1 MALSFGLHVA
11 PLGTASDEISGLNF
25 SDILGASLVTFER
38 HIPVDAEQVEELDPR
53 GIYIKYQTLDPVTK
67 QPAPL
72 VIPGE
77 FSLDAYLPFDGSYQI
92 PMQQEDSPDEVIEE
106 DTASSTQGRRKIRLF
121 SSVKGDPILLRAP
134 TTGSPEA
141 YFSPRR
147 NEGSNWAEMRPGQ
160 ASRQRPVHANH
171 TLCSFTRAAGR
182 DKFTSPRLAE
192 LDSILKACQGAKD
205 GSKPASKRPAPT
217 TVKFGYCRKQALAL
231 SARVAASL
239 VSGIDNTAAVVEA
252 TPLEDAPPQPRR
264 SLAVSQRR
272 SLAVGRESDT
282 PLEGAGHGTSE
293 DDETKVSVAGKLT
306 ADLFARQTSW
316 VSATEE
322 DDQALNGSLA
332 SYEHVQ
338 QSRPKKKT
346 EPKDLRLR
354 LVDPHLSESAVSSAV
369 PKQRLYSN
377 WPEALKKQ
385 VARNYY
391 GLRSE
396 HLPREDAQV
405 AKSERKTT
413 PRMDTASSA
422 TDAIATE
429 ESQYSS
435 KSVRIQQGIGISGH
449 TSKTAFRP
457 STPIREKDS
466 SSASSATSVKIPRPS
481 PRAAWNPRPGFNS
494 HPSSRPVHGLEI
506 RISGKERVVVGRF
519 SNTKPSREES
529 ASRPTTFTCHNFY
542 TKR

>member
-1 MALSFGLHVA
+1 MALSFGIHVA
-11 PLGTASDEISGLNF
+11 PLVGTASDGISSLDF
-25 SDILGASLVTFER
+25 SDILGASLVTFDR
-38 HIPVDAEQVEELDPR
+38 HIPVDAEQAEELDPR

-77 FSLDAYLPFDGSYQI
+77 FSLDAYLPFDGSFQI
-92 PMQQEDSPDEVIEE
+92 PLQQDESPDEVIEE
-106 DTASSTQGRRKIRLF
+106 DMASSTQGRRKIRLF

-141 YFSPRR
+141 YFSPHL
-147 NEGSNWAEMRPGQ
+147 NEGGNWAGMCPGH
-160 ASRQRPVHANH
+160 ASRQRPAHANH
-171 TLCSFTRAAGR
+171 TLCSFTRAGGR

-192 LDSILKACQGAKD
+192 LDSILKARQRAKD
-205 GSKPASKRPAPT
+205 GSKPSKRPAPT
-217 TVKFGYCRKQALAL
+217 SVKFGPTQALAL

-239 VSGIDNTAAVVEA
+239 VSGIDVTSAVAEA
-252 TPLEDAPPQPRR
+252 TQLENAPPPPRR
-264 SLAVSQRR
+264 NS
-272 SLAVGRESDT
+272 AVGSRLRAGTKLESDT
-282 PLEGAGHGTSE
+282 PVEGAGHGTV
-293 DDETKVSVAGKLT
+293 DDDENPNETKVPAAGKPT
-306 ADLFARQTSW
+306 ADLFGRQASW
-316 VSATEE
+316 ASATEE
-322 DDQALNGSLA
+322 DDQVLNGSLV
-332 SYEHVQ
+332 SYELVKKSQ
-338 QSRPKKKT
+338 PKKRT

-354 LVDPHLSESAVSSAV
+354 LVDPHLSESAISSAV

-396 HLPREDAQV
+396 HLPQEDTQV
-405 AKSERKTT
+405 AKRERKNTL
-413 PRMDTASSA
+413 RMDDTASSA
-422 TDAIATE
+422 TDAIAAE

-435 KSVRIQQGIGISGH
+435 KSVRIQQGISGH
-449 TSKTAFRP
+449 TIKTAFRP

-466 SSASSATSVKIPRPS
+466 SSASSATSARIPRLS
-481 PRAAWNPRPGFNS
+481 PRVAWTPRPGFYS

-519 SNTKPSREES
+519 SNTKTSQEES
-529 ASRPTTFTCHNFY
+529 ATRQTALTCHNFY
-542 TKR
+542 S